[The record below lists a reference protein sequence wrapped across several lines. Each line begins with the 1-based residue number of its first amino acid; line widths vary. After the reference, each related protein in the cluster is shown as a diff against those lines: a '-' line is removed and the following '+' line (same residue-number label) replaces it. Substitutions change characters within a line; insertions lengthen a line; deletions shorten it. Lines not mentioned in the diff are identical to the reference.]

1 MAKLTPEAK
10 VGIFVLIGIILLV
23 YMSLRVGGIQFG
35 RAEGYEVY
43 IRLDSAAG
51 LDNDASVRV
60 AGVEIGRVK
69 GIVLQNNKAK
79 VVLRINPD
87 VKIGKDFTA
96 VLKTKGLLGERYV
109 ELIPGSPNAPSL
121 EAGGEITRVTTY
133 TDLDKLISIL
143 SDAATDIRKVSESLS
158 NALGGREGQATL
170 KNIVTNIEEITER
183 LNNVVKRNDEK
194 FARIVNNFEL
204 FSKILKEQGPEI
216 TGGLKAVADN
226 LNQLIAE
233 NKEPLRDG
241 IDNLRTATAK
251 LGETMETINKLAKN
265 VEPKI
270 DDSVETIKSIVN
282 KVDRGE
288 GTLGKLVNDTTIHDS
303 FNKTLTGINS
313 YLGRVESF
321 KTFVGY
327 RGEYLFDASDTKSY
341 LSLRFQPKAD
351 KYYLI
356 EIVDD
361 PRGRKNVE
369 TTETTVGGTTTT
381 TKEVKTS
388 DSLKFSVQVAKRFKD
403 LTLRGGIIESTGG
416 VGMDYYMFKD
426 RLRFT
431 FEAFDFD
438 KKNNPHLK
446 AGLTYNLNK
455 YFFIT
460 GGYDDFVS
468 KLKLASPYLGIG
480 LHFEDEDIKY
490 ILSSASSL
498 VTQ

>member
-43 IRLDSAAG
+43 IRFESAAG

-143 SDAATDIRKVSESLS
+143 SDAATDIKKVSESLS
-158 NALGGREGQATL
+158 SALGGREGQATL

>member
-143 SDAATDIRKVSESLS
+143 SDAATDIKKVSESLS
-158 NALGGREGQATL
+158 SALGGREGQATL

-233 NKEPLRDG
+233 NREPLRDG

-251 LGETMETINKLAKN
+251 LGETMETINRLAKN

-282 KVDRGE
+282 KVDKGE

-369 TTETTVGGTTTT
+369 TTETTLGGTTTT

>member
-369 TTETTVGGTTTT
+369 TTETTLGGTTTT

>member
-43 IRLDSAAG
+43 IRFESAAG

-143 SDAATDIRKVSESLS
+143 SDAATDIKKVSESLS

-251 LGETMETINKLAKN
+251 LGETMETINRLAKN

-369 TTETTVGGTTTT
+369 TTETTLGGTTTT

>member
-183 LNNVVKRNDEK
+183 LNNIVKRNDEK

-251 LGETMETINKLAKN
+251 LGETMETINRLAKN

-282 KVDRGE
+282 KVDKGE

-490 ILSSASSL
+490 ILSSASSVL
-498 VTQ
+498 TQ

>member
-43 IRLDSAAG
+43 IRFESAAG

-143 SDAATDIRKVSESLS
+143 SDAATDIKKVSESLS

-170 KNIVTNIEEITER
+170 KNIVTNIDEITER

-251 LGETMETINKLAKN
+251 LGETMETINRLAKN

-282 KVDRGE
+282 KVDKGE

>member
-43 IRLDSAAG
+43 IRFESAAG

-143 SDAATDIRKVSESLS
+143 SDAATDIKKVSESLS
-158 NALGGREGQATL
+158 SALGGREGQATL

-183 LNNVVKRNDEK
+183 LNNIVKRNDEK

-251 LGETMETINKLAKN
+251 LGETMETINRLAKN

-282 KVDRGE
+282 KVDKGE

-490 ILSSASSL
+490 ILSSASSVL
-498 VTQ
+498 TQ

>member
-35 RAEGYEVY
+35 REEGYEIS
-43 IRLDSAAG
+43 IRFESAAG
-51 LDNDASVRV
+51 LDKDASVRV
-60 AGVEIGRVK
+60 AGVEVGRVK
-69 GIVLQNNKAK
+69 DIALHNNKAK
-79 VVLRINPD
+79 VILRIYPD

-121 EAGGEITRVTTY
+121 EHGGELTRITTY
-133 TDLDKLISIL
+133 TDLDKLISLL
-143 SDAATDIRKVSESLS
+143 SDAAKDIKKVTESLD
-158 NALGGREGQATL
+158 NVFGGKEGQTSL
-170 KNIVTNIEEITER
+170 KNVVTNIEEITER
-183 LNNVVKRNDEK
+183 LNKIVKTNDEK
-194 FARIVNNFEL
+194 FGRIMSNFEV

-251 LGETMETINKLAKN
+251 LGETMETINRLAKN

-369 TTETTVGGTTTT
+369 TTETTLGGTTTT

>member
-35 RAEGYEVY
+35 MAEGYEVY
-43 IRLDSAAG
+43 IRFDSAAG
-51 LDNDASVRV
+51 LDNDAPVRV

-143 SDAATDIRKVSESLS
+143 SDAATDIKKVSESLS
-158 NALGGREGQATL
+158 SALGGREGQATL
-170 KNIVTNIEEITER
+170 KNIVTNIDEITER

-251 LGETMETINKLAKN
+251 LGETMETINRLAKN

-369 TTETTVGGTTTT
+369 TTETTLGGTTTT

-460 GGYDDFVS
+460 GGYDDFIS

-490 ILSSASSL
+490 ILSSASSVL
-498 VTQ
+498 TQ

>member
-43 IRLDSAAG
+43 IRFESAAG

-143 SDAATDIRKVSESLS
+143 SDAATDIKKVSESLS
-158 NALGGREGQATL
+158 SALGGREGQATL

-233 NKEPLRDG
+233 NREPLRDG

-251 LGETMETINKLAKN
+251 LGETMETINRLAKN

-282 KVDRGE
+282 KVDKGE

>member
-43 IRLDSAAG
+43 IRFESAAG

-143 SDAATDIRKVSESLS
+143 SDAATDIKKVSESLS

-233 NKEPLRDG
+233 NREPLRDG

-251 LGETMETINKLAKN
+251 LGETMETINRLAKN

-282 KVDRGE
+282 KVDKGE

>member
-10 VGIFVLIGIILLV
+10 VGIFVLIGIILPV
-23 YMSLRVGGIQFG
+23 YMSLRVGGIQF
-35 RAEGYEVY
+35 
-43 IRLDSAAG
+43 
-51 LDNDASVRV
+51 
-60 AGVEIGRVK
+60 GRVK

-133 TDLDKLISIL
+133 PDLDKLISIL
-143 SDAATDIRKVSESLS
+143 SDAATDIKKVSESLS
-158 NALGGREGQATL
+158 SALGGREGQATL

-183 LNNVVKRNDEK
+183 LNNIVKRNDEK

-251 LGETMETINKLAKN
+251 LGETMETINRLAKN

-282 KVDRGE
+282 KVDKGE

-369 TTETTVGGTTTT
+369 TTETTLGGTTTT

-490 ILSSASSL
+490 ILSSASSVL
-498 VTQ
+498 TQ

>member
-1 MAKLTPEAK
+1 
-10 VGIFVLIGIILLV
+10 
-23 YMSLRVGGIQFG
+23 
-35 RAEGYEVY
+35 
-43 IRLDSAAG
+43 
-51 LDNDASVRV
+51 
-60 AGVEIGRVK
+60 
-69 GIVLQNNKAK
+69 
-79 VVLRINPD
+79 LRINPD

-143 SDAATDIRKVSESLS
+143 SDAATDIKKVSESLS

-251 LGETMETINKLAKN
+251 LGETMETINRLAKN

-282 KVDRGE
+282 KVDKGE

-498 VTQ
+498 LTQ